1 MEVRVGERED
11 LHLAE
16 GGKGRQRG
24 CVVDET
30 AGPDLRGP
38 EVGDARTND
47 HKDGQTYEDERAERA
62 QDSRAE
68 LHVDDASDA
77 ASAILG
83 SAFCI
88 STRIDAS
95 RIASIDASS
104 TAAAM
109 ARPGSGEGASVPDA
123 TPSER
128 RSSWPR
134 PGKPKKNST
143 SGSEPN
149 INRIEADAVCSR
161 PAAAG
166 RTMGRLTIALHGLPL
181 AIDFRTNR

>member
-11 LHLAE
+11 LHVAE
-16 GGKGRQRG
+16 GGKRRQRG
-24 CVVDET
+24 CVVDEP

-38 EVGDARTND
+38 EIGDARTDD
-47 HKDGQTYEDERAERA
+47 HQDCQTYEDERADRA

-68 LHVDDASDA
+68 LHVAAASDA

-88 STRIDAS
+88 STRINAS

-109 ARPGSGEGASVPDA
+109 ARAGSGGCVSAPDE

-134 PGKPKKNST
+134 PG
-143 SGSEPN
+143 
-149 INRIEADAVCSR
+149 
-161 PAAAG
+161 
-166 RTMGRLTIALHGLPL
+166 
-181 AIDFRTNR
+181 